1 MKYTLTLL
9 VDSNTKTVHHIGR
22 LLKHGRETC
31 QKVKKTLMNCFLHF
45 VEMEKPLPNH
55 VH

>member
-31 QKVKKTLMNCFLHF
+31 QKVKKKFNELFFTFCGNGNALT
-45 VEMEKPLPNH
+45 
-55 VH
+55 

>member
-9 VDSNTKTVHHIGR
+9 VDSDTKTVHHIGR

-31 QKVKKTLMNCFLHF
+31 QKVKKNCDLHF
-45 VEMEKPLPNH
+45 VEMEKPFPNH